1 MRKIL
6 AAFLFVFLF
15 AGSASALRMEDVVRI
30 TPGEVMAEVERGEK
44 VLIVDLRSR
53 GAYRSSPIRIKGD
66 LRIAP
71 DELEGKLYT
80 LPMSGEIITYCT

>member
-6 AAFLFVFLF
+6 AAFLFVFLL

-80 LPMSGEIITYCT
+80 LPMSGEIVTYCT